1 MLERFLS
8 RASARL
14 AAGQNI
20 LGYNFAI
27 VGLDNACAG
36 EIMANHGGNLQEL
49 PVTQPPPF
57 CEYAVGPCDQ
67 SFEDAS
73 RSSGLFLYPSEPR
86 IIASTI
92 EAAVVEL
99 GRVAGDKRWASW
111 KHLGI
116 TGQIIFCQICKALR
130 FTELAIADVTTL
142 NFNVLFEI
150 GYASGLGLPVVPIRD
165 TSYISD
171 QKVFDELGLLDTI
184 GYVDFHNSQ
193 ELVEALLKRGEMKA
207 QSLQSPQIS
216 KEQPLY
222 LMKSHVQTEGMV
234 KLLSAL
240 KKSGLRFR
248 TFDPRETP
256 RLSLHEACKQVFS
269 SLGVVVNLVAPH
281 RQGAQSH
288 NARCAFVAGMAM
300 AAGRH
305 TLMLQ
310 ETTVPQPID
319 YRDVIKSYSDAAKI
333 SDILVPLIK
342 GVVETLQETRF
353 VPIALA
359 LKPLE
364 KVDLGDLAAEN
375 EIKALG
381 AYFVP
386 TGEYNEVK
394 RGHARLVVGRKGAG
408 KTAIFY
414 GIRSAYKPS
423 RSHLVLD
430 LKPEGH
436 QFTKLREVV
445 LKELSPGLQQHV
457 LTAFWNYLLLMEI
470 ARKIVHE
477 DYGFAFQNSKL
488 RESYLNVVKAYGVDR
503 GAEQGDFSERLLKL
517 VDDIVYRRKAVAKIA
532 GTAEV
537 TQLVYGQDIRP
548 LNDALSEYL
557 ALSRKEDVW
566 LLFDNLDKGW
576 PVRAASEEDILLL
589 RCLLEATR
597 KLERQFESRD
607 VNFHGVVFI
616 RNDIY
621 QHLVLD
627 PADRGK
633 ETPVQLD
640 WNDPEVFKE
649 ILRRRIIISTGLEG
663 PFETLWPVFF
673 ETHVKGEESFSYILG
688 RTLLR
693 PRDVLRFVRE
703 CIDVAINRGHDRV
716 TEADIQ
722 QAEHA
727 YSEDGFVDITLELK
741 DVNTMY
747 ADVPYSFIGASEILS
762 KKEVEERLGEA
773 RVPASDYESVIELLL
788 WFGFLG
794 IYVSA
799 DEERYSY
806 NFQYDLKKMR
816 SGLQQYAFCIQ
827 PSFRATLGCSAIS
840 SRTLE

>member
-1 MLERFLS
+1 MESNSEGTPERLS
-8 RASARL
+8 ETGRAL
-14 AAGQNI
+14 
-20 LGYNFAI
+20 
-27 VGLDNACAG
+27 LD
-36 EIMANHGGNLQEL
+36 L
-49 PVTQPPPF
+49 PITVSPAF
-57 CEYAVGPCDQ
+57 CEYATGPCDQ
-67 SFEDAS
+67 SFADTP
-73 RSSGLFLYPSEPR
+73 RSHGLFLYPSEPR
-86 IIASTI
+86 IIAHTI
-92 EAAVVEL
+92 EGAVLEL
-99 GRVAGDKRWASW
+99 GRVASDKRWASW

-130 FTELAIADVTTL
+130 FTECVIADVTTL

-150 GYASGLGLPVVPIRD
+150 GYALGLGLPVVPIRD

-171 QKVFDELGLLDTI
+171 QKIFDELGLLDTI
-184 GYVDFHNSQ
+184 GYVDFHNSS
-193 ELVEALLKRGEMKA
+193 ELIEALLKRSDTKA
-207 QSLQSPQIS
+207 TGFQKPQVNN
-216 KEQPLY
+216 EQPLY
-222 LMKSHVQTEGMV
+222 LIKSHVQTEGMV
-234 KLLSAL
+234 KLMSAL

-248 TFDPRETP
+248 SFDPRETP
-256 RLSLHEACKQVFS
+256 RLSLHEARKQVFS
-269 SLGVVVNLVAPH
+269 SLGVVVNLVAPN
-281 RQGAQSH
+281 RSGSQAH

-310 ETTVPQPID
+310 ETLAPQPID
-319 YRDVIKSYSDAAKI
+319 YRDVIKSYSDAAKV
-333 SDILVPLIK
+333 SDILIPLIK
-342 GVVETLQETRF
+342 GVVETLQESRF
-353 VPIALA
+353 VPVALA

-375 EIKALG
+375 EIKALR

-414 GIRSAYKPS
+414 GVRSTYKPS
-423 RSHLVLD
+423 KSHLVLD

-445 LKELSPGLQQHV
+445 LSELSPGLQQHV

-470 ARKIVHE
+470 AHKIVNE
-477 DYGFAFQNSKL
+477 DYGFSFQSSKL
-488 RESYLNVVKAYGVDR
+488 RESYMKVVKAYGADR
-503 GAEQGDFSERLLKL
+503 ETEQGDFSERLLKL
-517 VDDIVYRRKAVAKIA
+517 VDDIVNRRKTVAKIA

-537 TQLVYGQDIRP
+537 TQLVYGEDIRP

-576 PVRAASEEDILLL
+576 PVRAAKEEDILLL
-589 RCLLEATR
+589 KCLLEATR
-597 KLERQFESRD
+597 KLERQFESRG

-621 QHLVLD
+621 QHLLLD

-640 WNDPEVFKE
+640 WSDPEVFKE
-649 ILRRRIIISTGLEG
+649 ILRRRIMISTGLDG
-663 PFETLWPVFF
+663 SFEEIWPLFF
-673 ETHVKGEESFSYILG
+673 ETHVRGEESFSYILG
-688 RTLLR
+688 RTLMR
-693 PRDVLRFVRE
+693 PRDVLQFVRM
-703 CIDVAINRGHDRV
+703 CIDAAINRGHDKV
-716 TEADIQ
+716 TEDDIR
-722 QAEHA
+722 QAERA
-727 YSEDGFVDITLELK
+727 FSEDAFVDIILELK

-747 ADVPYSFIGASEILS
+747 ADVPYGFIGTSEVLS
-762 KKEVEERLGEA
+762 KKDVERRLGEA
-773 RVPASDYESVIELLL
+773 GVAPVACQGVLELLL

-794 IYVSA
+794 VYASA

-806 NFQYDLKKMR
+806 QFQYDLKKMQ
-816 SGLQQYAFCIQ
+816 SGLQQSAFCVH
-827 PSFRATLGCSAIS
+827 PSFRAALGCPASPS
-840 SRTLE
+840 KL

>member
-1 MLERFLS
+1 MTQNGSTLS
-8 RASARL
+8 DFP
-14 AAGQNI
+14 I
-20 LGYNFAI
+20 
-27 VGLDNACAG
+27 
-36 EIMANHGGNLQEL
+36 
-49 PVTQPPPF
+49 TQPPLY
-57 CEYAVGPCDQ
+57 CEYASGPCDK
-67 SFEDAS
+67 SFDNPL
-73 RSSGLFLYPSEPR
+73 RSHGLFLYPSEPR

-92 EAAVVEL
+92 ESAILEL
-99 GRVAGDKRWASW
+99 GRMAGDKRWSSW

-116 TGQIIFCQICKALR
+116 TGQIIFCEICKALR
-130 FTELAIADVTTL
+130 FTQLVVADVTTL

-150 GYASGLGLPVVPIRD
+150 GYALGLGLPVVPIRD

-171 QKVFDELGLLDTI
+171 QRVFDELGLLDTV

-193 ELVEALLKRGEMKA
+193 ELVEALLRRAETST
-207 QSLQSPQIS
+207 QSLQRPQIN

-222 LMKSHVQTEGMV
+222 LMKSHVHTEGMV
-234 KLLSAL
+234 KLMSAL

-248 TFDPRETP
+248 SFDPRETP
-256 RLSLHEACKQVFS
+256 RLSLHEAFKQVFS
-269 SLGVVVNLVAPH
+269 SLGVVVNLVAPN
-281 RQGAQSH
+281 RQGSQAH

-300 AAGRH
+300 AAGRR

-310 ETTVPQPID
+310 ETVAPQPID
-319 YRDVIKSYSDAAKI
+319 YRDVIKSYSDATKV
-333 SDILVPLIK
+333 SDILVPLIR
-342 GVVETLQETRF
+342 GVVETLQESRF

-364 KVDLGDLAAEN
+364 KIDLGDLAAEN

-414 GIRSAYKPS
+414 GVRSAYKPS
-423 RSHLVLD
+423 KSHVVLD

-436 QFTKLREVV
+436 QFTKLKEVV

-470 ARKIVHE
+470 AHKIVNE
-477 DYGFAFQNSKL
+477 DYGFSFQNSQL
-488 RESYLNVVKAYGVDR
+488 RESYVRVVKAYGTDR
-503 GAEQGDFSERLLKL
+503 GAEQGDFSERLLRL
-517 VDDIVYRRKAVAKIA
+517 VDDIVNRRKSVAKIA

-537 TQLVYGQDIRP
+537 TQLVYGEDIRP

-557 ALSRKEDVW
+557 ALGRKEDVW

-576 PVRAASEEDILLL
+576 PVRAATEEDILLL
-589 RCLLEATR
+589 KCLLEATR
-597 KLERQFESRD
+597 KLERQFESRG

-633 ETPVQLD
+633 DTPVQLD

-649 ILRRRIIISTGLEG
+649 ILRRRIMISTGIDG
-663 PFETLWPVFF
+663 SFETIWPVFF

-688 RTLLR
+688 RTLMR

-703 CIDVAINRGHDRV
+703 CIEVAINRGHDRV

-722 QAEHA
+722 QAERA
-727 YSEDGFVDITLELK
+727 YSEDAFVDITLELK
-741 DVNTMY
+741 DVNTTY
-747 ADVPYSFIGASEILS
+747 ADVPYGFIGASEVLS
-762 KKEVEERLGEA
+762 KQEVEIKLRDSG
-773 RVPASDYESVIELLL
+773 VPQSESEGVLELLL

-799 DEERYSY
+799 DEERYSHQ
-806 NFQYDLKKMR
+806 FQYDLKKMR
-816 SGLQQYAFCIQ
+816 SGLQQYAFCIH
-827 PSFRATLGCSAIS
+827 PAFRTTLGCHAIAS
-840 SRTLE
+840 GF